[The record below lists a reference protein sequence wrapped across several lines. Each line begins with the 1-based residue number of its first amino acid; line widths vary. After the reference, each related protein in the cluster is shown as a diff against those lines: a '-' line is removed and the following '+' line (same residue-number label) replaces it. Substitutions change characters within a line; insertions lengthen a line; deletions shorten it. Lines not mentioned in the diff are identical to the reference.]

1 MKVLFT
7 TVFLLITIVATAQT
21 NVTNLE
27 SLTTEANRAFEK
39 GEYKQAKAL
48 YSDIYLEYGSK
59 EAITKVDQCNQC
71 IELLSNAMQYEREDN
86 FKQAIDCYQSL
97 LVINSKDPNIPGL
110 ILECRKK
117 LYTPLINQ
125 AKQLYREGK
134 YIEARDKLR
143 EYTSI
148 SGQTDEELL
157 ISITECLTWRNEVN
171 DAINNKKYDIAKI
184 YLDKILS
191 HNSTDAIS
199 AQRLAEV
206 NSLNQKV
213 KTVFVKEPNKNSL
226 RPFKNKFNFFIYSG
240 FSSPV
245 AFGGGVGF
253 NVSFFNLGIDV
264 GGSESSI
271 ESTLHGDKFID
282 DNNLGKFVKID
293 DNTYT
298 QGTLQLAI
306 TPGLNLKYFSAGLG
320 LGTMMTKE
328 CSIKETYS
336 DMHYVDVTNKSRFL
350 IRPTLTGF
358 IPFDSDYSGGLM
370 IMAGYNIVSG
380 VSGLNQFILG
390 IGMFF

>member
-1 MKVLFT
+1 MR
-7 TVFLLITIVATAQT
+7 LLSLIISLIIPILLSAQSNT
-21 NVTNLE
+21 NNLE
-27 SLTTEANRAFEK
+27 NLTAKANRAFEN
-39 GEYKQAKAL
+39 GEYKQSKAL

-71 IELLSNAMQYEREDN
+71 IELLSNAIQYEREDN
-86 FKQAIDCYQSL
+86 CKQAIDCYQSI
-97 LVINSKDPNIPGL
+97 LVINSKDPNVPEL
-110 ILECRKK
+110 IITCRQK
-117 LYTPLINQ
+117 LYAPLINQ

-157 ISITECLTWRNEVN
+157 ISITECLTWSNEAN
-171 DAINNKKYDIAKI
+171 EAINNKNYDIAKI
-184 YLDKILS
+184 YLGKILS
-191 HNSTDAIS
+191 HNPTDAIS
-199 AQRLAEV
+199 AQCLAEV
-206 NSLNQKV
+206 NGLNQKV

-226 RPFKNKFNFFIYSG
+226 RPFKNKFNLFIYSG
-240 FSSPV
+240 FSAPV

-253 NVSFFNLGIDV
+253 NVSFFYLGIDV

-271 ESTLHGDKFID
+271 ESTLWGNKYID

-306 TPGLNLKYFSAGLG
+306 TPGLNLKYFSAGIG
-320 LGTMMTKE
+320 LGTMMTEE

-350 IRPTLTGF
+350 IRPTVTGL
-358 IPFDSDYSGGLM
+358 IPFDSDYTGGLM

-390 IGMFF
+390 LGLFF